1 MVKLEA
7 PELDGITLPR
17 VTWPPD
23 YANRPAEELQN
34 NAIITP
40 AENNRPKK
48 QRSRPK
54 KVSKIIKVE
63 NKLNFDEYLG
73 DSEVKDESYNPD
85 KKPLKRKSK
94 TSQTVKRKRLKL
106 DPTVKL
112 KLKTKVK
119 DKTTEEGSV
128 DDNTEESQSKRTL
141 KRSCVLCKGIGLQFN
156 NSKVMDQI
164 YFPSYNIM

>member
-7 PELDGITLPR
+7 PELGGITLPR
-17 VTWPPD
+17 ITWPPD
-23 YANRPAEELQN
+23 YTNLHAEELQN

-48 QRSRPK
+48 QRGRPK
-54 KVSKIIKVE
+54 KVSKTIKVE
-63 NKLNFDEYLG
+63 NKLDFAEYLG
-73 DSEVKDESYNPD
+73 DSEIKDESYNPD
-85 KKPLKRKSK
+85 KKATKSKIK

-106 DPTVKL
+106 DPKVKL

-119 DKTTEEGSV
+119 ETTTEEGTV
-128 DDNTEESQSKRTL
+128 DDNSEESQSKRTL

-156 NSKVMDQI
+156 NAKVMDQI
-164 YFPSYNIM
+164 YFPSYM